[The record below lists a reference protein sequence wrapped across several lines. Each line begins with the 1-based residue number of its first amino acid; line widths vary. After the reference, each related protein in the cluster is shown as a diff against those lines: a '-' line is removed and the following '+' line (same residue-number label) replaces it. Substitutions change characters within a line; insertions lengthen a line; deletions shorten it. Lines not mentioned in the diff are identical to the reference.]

1 MVRPFALLG
10 FSGYAALV
18 LCTALGPGNA
28 WVLCLLYLGLACGI
42 ALCRGVLGFVWGR
55 KEYFVQKELSGEP
68 PKALSVFRGL
78 FWAAAA
84 AAVAGL
90 LCGTCFLA
98 WQQAAPLQK
107 LEGVKLTIR
116 AQTLDYP
123 EEQYHRYY
131 YKLKV
136 TALGEEGALAPVE
149 PFTLRLSATMPLA
162 AQPYDWV
169 ECDVTFTAFDQGGG
183 LYSTLNTRLADGYQ
197 AGGYLSQY
205 GGIVVEENPTL
216 SPGEILVQLRRQVS
230 RELDRLLP
238 RREAGFLRAMV
249 LGDGS
254 GISQEDNAN
263 FRGLGVSH
271 ILVVSGMHMAVLAA
285 FLHLLLKRLPV
296 RKAVGNLL
304 TGLALL
310 LFLSL
315 SGFQPSATRGAAMYG
330 VLLLA
335 DSFGRRADSL
345 NSLGLAVLVV
355 CLFNPFAGGDLGF
368 ALSVTA
374 TLGIVLLY
382 QTLATL
388 LLDRV
393 KGRFAKLWR
402 FPAESLAATAA
413 ALLGTFPVQLAV
425 FGGFPLLLPLAN
437 FLMVAPGTALLYLAF
452 FGSFLTLLP
461 ATAPLAAPFL
471 WGAAWVARLLLWL
484 AEVLSQW
491 KGTFLPLSSTVL
503 LVVVVGL
510 LLLLIVASFS
520 GKDRPLRR
528 VLAGCMVVLTVFGG
542 VFQLW
547 LDRGKAVFA
556 APESGGDSC
565 VVLVMDGKAA
575 VLSLGGYRTSAVTE
589 ILRRHNVT
597 QVETVCMPV
606 STSDAREAA
615 VQVLENYGGQLIL
628 PEDALVGRDL
638 EVALNG
644 EEPAFLSGGERFE
657 TLEGVTVE
665 VLPRWEGL
673 RLTVHGVDVVVE
685 WEPARSQD
693 CQLLFTNQG
702 ESRINS
708 SLSVWQTDAIIE
720 ENALWPSGLVVP
732 VEEGCLAVEIAPSGE
747 IAARREG

>member
-1 MVRPFALLG
+1 
-10 FSGYAALV
+10 
-18 LCTALGPGNA
+18 
-28 WVLCLLYLGLACGI
+28 
-42 ALCRGVLGFVWGR
+42 
-55 KEYFVQKELSGEP
+55 
-68 PKALSVFRGL
+68 
-78 FWAAAA
+78 
-84 AAVAGL
+84 
-90 LCGTCFLA
+90 
-98 WQQAAPLQK
+98 
-107 LEGVKLTIR
+107 
-116 AQTLDYP
+116 
-123 EEQYHRYY
+123 
-131 YKLKV
+131 
-136 TALGEEGALAPVE
+136 
-149 PFTLRLSATMPLA
+149 
-162 AQPYDWV
+162 
-169 ECDVTFTAFDQGGG
+169 
-183 LYSTLNTRLADGYQ
+183 
-197 AGGYLSQY
+197 
-205 GGIVVEENPTL
+205 
-216 SPGEILVQLRRQVS
+216 
-230 RELDRLLP
+230 
-238 RREAGFLRAMV
+238 
-249 LGDGS
+249 
-254 GISQEDNAN
+254 
-263 FRGLGVSH
+263 
-271 ILVVSGMHMAVLAA
+271 MAVLAA

-382 QTLATL
+382 QPLATL

-510 LLLLIVASFS
+510 MLLLIVASFS

-657 TLEGVTVE
+657 ALEGVTVE

-702 ESRINS
+702 ESRVNS